1 MALSLRRTFTEHT
14 LRKHKMLQA
23 LGIVAIVLVDV
34 LFISVLYAYAIKH
47 AGEEQ
52 DNEKH

>member
-1 MALSLRRTFTEHT
+1 MIFYIGVILAVINLLVYFT
-14 LRKHKMLQA
+14 
-23 LGIVAIVLVDV
+23 
-34 LFISVLYAYAIKH
+34 LFAYAIKH

>member
-1 MALSLRRTFTEHT
+1 
-14 LRKHKMLQA
+14 MLQTI
-23 LGIVAIVLVDV
+23 GIAAIVLVDV
-34 LFISVLYAYAIKH
+34 TFIAALYAYAIKH

>member
-1 MALSLRRTFTEHT
+1 
-14 LRKHKMLQA
+14 MLQT

-34 LFISVLYAYAIKH
+34 LFIAGLYAYAIKH

-52 DNEKH
+52 DNERH

>member
-1 MALSLRRTFTEHT
+1 
-14 LRKHKMLQA
+14 MLQ
-23 LGIVAIVLVDV
+23 LIGCIAIAVIDI
-34 LFISVLYAYAIKH
+34 LFILGLYAYAIKH